1 MNISQKKLVLFLAIL
16 LLGMALIMEEADARQ
31 WPGETKTETEQ
42 FDGGSYLAAYP
53 DVYQKMK
60 SALSCWMARLPA
72 GPSPSGPGHQHGL
85 MCKKCSHEYFL
96 QGCGSYPPYSS
107 FFLFSVFLKSDLQ
120 YNFDYSF
127 IHKSDNFLHQ
137 LRSIWIIS

>member
-31 WPGETKTETEQ
+31 LPGETKTKTEAEQ
-42 FDGGSYLAAYP
+42 FDRGSYLAAYP

-72 GPSPSGPGHQHGL
+72 GPSPSGPGH
-85 MCKKCSHEYFL
+85 
-96 QGCGSYPPYSS
+96 
-107 FFLFSVFLKSDLQ
+107 
-120 YNFDYSF
+120 
-127 IHKSDNFLHQ
+127 
-137 LRSIWIIS
+137 